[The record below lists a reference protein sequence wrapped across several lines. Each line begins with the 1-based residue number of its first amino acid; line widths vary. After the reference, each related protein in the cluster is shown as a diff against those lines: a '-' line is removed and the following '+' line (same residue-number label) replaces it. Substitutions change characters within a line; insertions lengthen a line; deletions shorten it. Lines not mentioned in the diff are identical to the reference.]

1 MTETRLQNLINQG
14 EGTQV
19 EFKEARIGLNK
30 DAFDSVCGFL
40 NRSGG

>member
-1 MTETRLQNLINQG
+1 MNTTRLQEIINQG

-19 EFKEARIGLNK
+19 EFKKASIDLNK

-40 NRSGG
+40 NRSA